1 MSGFIFLLEVAMFS
15 HFAHLSYSLKVTFR
29 LRFEEQINHTVKGP
43 FFEDIC
49 TSMVIHLAQ
58 SVIAFENGSMSELLV
73 YQLTGFLIV
82 ILVLCSL
89 WFAVACLGVFFRNF
103 EIKDPVAVPSSSAV
117 HRDSVTEMEITPQVQ
132 VVVGAA
138 LHTVIQGPFRIVSL
152 EETKPDVS

>member
-1 MSGFIFLLEVAMFS
+1 MFS

-29 LRFEEQINHTVKGP
+29 LPLKQHSNNTVLSP
-43 FFEDIC
+43 PFEDSF
-49 TSMVIHLAQ
+49 TFMVIHLAQ
-58 SVIAFENGSMSELLV
+58 SVIALENGSMDELLV

-103 EIKDPVAVPSSSAV
+103 EIKDPVAAPSSSAV
-117 HRDSVTEMEITPQVQ
+117 HRDSVTKMEITPQVQ

-138 LHTVIQGPFRIVSL
+138 LHTVIQGPFRIESL
-152 EETKPDVS
+152 EESKPDVS

>member
-1 MSGFIFLLEVAMFS
+1 MSGFIFLLKVAMFS

-29 LRFEEQINHTVKGP
+29 LRFEEQVNNTVQRP
-43 FFEDIC
+43 SFEDSC
-49 TSMVIHLAQ
+49 TFMVIHLAQ
-58 SVIAFENGSMSELLV
+58 SVIALENGSMDELLV

-103 EIKDPVAVPSSSAV
+103 EIKDPVALPASLATPKDSA
-117 HRDSVTEMEITPQVQ
+117 TEMEITPQVQ

>member
-1 MSGFIFLLEVAMFS
+1 
-15 HFAHLSYSLKVTFR
+15 
-29 LRFEEQINHTVKGP
+29 
-43 FFEDIC
+43 
-49 TSMVIHLAQ
+49 MVIHLAQ
-58 SVIAFENGSMSELLV
+58 SVIALENGSMDELLI

-82 ILVLCSL
+82 VLVLCSL

-103 EIKDPVAVPSSSAV
+103 EIKDPVALPASLATPKDSA
-117 HRDSVTEMEITPQVQ
+117 TEMEITPQVQ

>member
-15 HFAHLSYSLKVTFR
+15 YFAHLSYSLKIIFR
-29 LRFEEQINHTVKGP
+29 LRFEEQFNHNDHSP
-43 FFEDIC
+43 PFEDSC
-49 TSMVIHLAQ
+49 TFMVIHLAQ
-58 SVIAFENGSMSELLV
+58 SVIALENGSMSELLV

-117 HRDSVTEMEITPQVQ
+117 PRGSVTEMEITPQVQ
-132 VVVGAA
+132 VLVGAA